1 MKKELLR
8 LEHVVQKYEGRKVLN
23 DFKLNLFCG
32 EIVNLV
38 GIRDYE
44 NDCLMDL
51 FSGKIRLMEGNSFLE
66 EKTID
71 LMKKTIPAVMK
82 VICIQ
87 KKNTLISQMTV
98 GENLFVIKSNGH
110 KLFLNHH
117 ALRHQTHYLLEK
129 AGISLQGSELVSDL
143 RLAQCHFIEILRAQ
157 IQNARLIVLEDI
169 TGTYSDVEKS
179 HLCQMLKAAAKENV
193 AILYLSFYPNE
204 ISQIADR
211 TILVHRGQHIRTYYK
226 GEIENEKLTE
236 LVQKLNYGGNTPV
249 LEHST
254 GRVIFEI
261 KHLKTESMAEPFS
274 YALREGEIAGL
285 YDNGQKICDEIIKTI
300 FEKRNWKSGNL
311 LLDGKIV
318 KKEVLE
324 KLRERISILDRPLG
338 LVVIQVGEDPASV
351 VYVRQKEKMAAN
363 MGFNFK
369 HIKLGENVSQE
380 ELLETIDKLNDD
392 DSVDGILVQMPV
404 PKHIDPKVV
413 QNAISPYKDV
423 DGLTDYNMGRLM
435 HNEESLVPCTPKGI
449 MDLLSYYKIDVTGK
463 NVVIVGRSDLVGKPL
478 MALMI
483 NNNATV
489 TLCHSKTGSLKS
501 HTKKADILIAAV
513 GKPGLIKADD
523 IRRGTVVVDVGINRM
538 EDGSLVGDVDFES
551 VKDKVSYITPVP
563 GGVGQMTVAELGYN
577 TYLAYLLRKNKKD

>member
-1 MKKELLR
+1 MK
-8 LEHVVQKYEGRKVLN
+8 
-23 DFKLNLFCG
+23 
-32 EIVNLV
+32 
-38 GIRDYE
+38 
-44 NDCLMDL
+44 
-51 FSGKIRLMEGNSFLE
+51 
-66 EKTID
+66 
-71 LMKKTIPAVMK
+71 
-82 VICIQ
+82 
-87 KKNTLISQMTV
+87 
-98 GENLFVIKSNGH
+98 
-110 KLFLNHH
+110 
-117 ALRHQTHYLLEK
+117 
-129 AGISLQGSELVSDL
+129 
-143 RLAQCHFIEILRAQ
+143 
-157 IQNARLIVLEDI
+157 
-169 TGTYSDVEKS
+169 
-179 HLCQMLKAAAKENV
+179 
-193 AILYLSFYPNE
+193 
-204 ISQIADR
+204 
-211 TILVHRGQHIRTYYK
+211 
-226 GEIENEKLTE
+226 
-236 LVQKLNYGGNTPV
+236 
-249 LEHST
+249 
-254 GRVIFEI
+254 
-261 KHLKTESMAEPFS
+261 
-274 YALREGEIAGL
+274 
-285 YDNGQKICDEIIKTI
+285 
-300 FEKRNWKSGNL
+300 
-311 LLDGKIV
+311 LLDGKLV

-338 LVVIQVGEDPASV
+338 LVVIQVGEDLASV

-380 ELLETIDKLNDD
+380 ELLETIYKLNDD

-449 MDLLSYYKIDVTGK
+449 MDLLNYYKIDVTGK

-489 TLCHSKTGSLKS
+489 TLCHSKTSNLKS